1 MTKFSKDII
10 AAKAGIQSKQEAIR
24 ERLMRSYQEW
34 KAAFNAMPS
43 LVAKGSRGSRYS
55 KSVSRR
61 SVSNATTPVPKVPK
75 TPTDDPLG
83 LDMQDYEQN
92 IINSIVASSTYQNL
106 VISIRKHT
114 SINQFRNNL
123 RNSVAVVSSKSQ
135 RLRLLLQYLHTICGH
150 FDNPKTNPSEQKL
163 QQDFARGA
171 KLVNNVLS
179 GNIID
184 GIDVYESGGA
194 SAAGMAYLHTPGE
207 NEGNQGAHVPTQ

>member
-1 MTKFSKDII
+1 MLQQSLRAESETPENPDEAEFLTKFSKDII

-150 FDNPKTNPSEQKL
+150 FDNPKTNP
-163 QQDFARGA
+163 
-171 KLVNNVLS
+171 
-179 GNIID
+179 
-184 GIDVYESGGA
+184 
-194 SAAGMAYLHTPGE
+194 
-207 NEGNQGAHVPTQ
+207 